1 LGLREGFGEYR
12 GSDEGGSGP
21 ESLMDHHN
29 FVGVM
34 AMAITRRVGT
44 HNLWEFPEHID
55 ESVVEVD
62 QSLDGIGWVVS
73 LLVLGVAEAAF
84 WPWLMAFLTIYDGQ
98 SMDIF

>member
-1 LGLREGFGEYR
+1 
-12 GSDEGGSGP
+12 
-21 ESLMDHHN
+21 MDHHN

-44 HNLWEFPEHID
+44 HNLWEFPEPID